1 MRSLLVL
8 ALLLAGCAQAQSPEQ
23 ALPGFT
29 TNTALRSIELSELR
43 GGGPPKDGIPS
54 IDDPQF
60 VSPEAASSWLADR
73 EPVILITVEG
83 ETRIYPLQILTW
95 HEIVNDELAG
105 VPVAITFCPLC
116 YSAIAVD
123 RRLDTDEGERT
134 LTFGVSGLLRHSDM
148 VMFDRETE
156 TLWQQF
162 TGEALVGDLLGS
174 TLTLL
179 PAQIVS
185 FAQAR
190 DAAPDAPVLS
200 RDTGHQRDYGRN
212 PYAGYDDVDKR
223 PFLFD
228 GKDNGQLPP
237 MQRVIAVSV
246 DEASRA
252 YPADL
257 TLERGVV
264 ADELADQPLVVFHIS
279 GTATALGD
287 AEIASARDVGAT
299 GVFDPRV
306 GDRTLTFER
315 RGDRFVDAETA
326 SSWTITGE
334 AVEGELAGTQ
344 LETVLHHDTFAF
356 AWFAFKPDAT
366 VFEG

>member
-1 MRSLLVL
+1 MRALLAL
-8 ALLLAGCAQAQSPEQ
+8 LLLAGCAQAQSPEQ
-23 ALPGFT
+23 ALPGFS
-29 TNTALRSIELSELR
+29 TNTALRAIDLSELR

-60 VSPEAASSWLADR
+60 VSVDVASSWLADR
-73 EPVILITVEG
+73 EPVILLTVED

-95 HEIVNDELAG
+95 HEIVNDELGG

-116 YSAIAVD
+116 YSAIALD
-123 RRLDTDEGERT
+123 RRIPTDEGERT
-134 LTFGVSGLLRHSDM
+134 LTFGVSGMLRFSDM

-162 TGEALVGDLLGS
+162 NGEALVGDLLGT

-185 FAQAR
+185 FSQAR
-190 DAAPDAPVLS
+190 DVAPDAPVLS
-200 RDTGHQRDYGRN
+200 RETGHQRDYGRN

-228 GKDNGQLPP
+228 GEDNGQLPP
-237 MQRVIAVSV
+237 MQRVIAVTAG
-246 DEASRA
+246 EAARA

-264 ADELADQPLVVFHIS
+264 ADELGGQPLVVFHIE
-279 GTATALGD
+279 GTATALGE
-287 AEIASARDVGAT
+287 AEIAAARDVGAT

-306 GDRTLTFER
+306 DGQTLTFER

-326 SSWTITGE
+326 SAWTITGE
-334 AVEGELAGTQ
+334 AVDGELAGTQ

-356 AWFAFKPDAT
+356 AWFAFRPDAT
-366 VFEG
+366 VFAE